1 MAEDIKIVDG
11 GLAVDD
17 RGVISFVNEFDF
29 QNVKRFYQLENF
41 SKQTVR
47 AWHGHLKEG
56 KYIFVNS
63 GSIILGV
70 VHLDKTSNPSK
81 SKEITRIILSSK
93 KPQIVYVPPGYANG
107 FRVIEENTKITF
119 YSTASLEESEGDDYR
134 YPFDYWGKEIW
145 EIENR

>member
-1 MAEDIKIVDG
+1 MH
-11 GLAVDD
+11 L
-17 RGVISFVNEFDF
+17 
-29 QNVKRFYQLENF
+29 
-41 SKQTVR
+41 
-47 AWHGHLKEG
+47 HLKEG